1 VFVLTNDLY
10 SMFFLSFLKLLKAR
24 KNCTRKSTS
33 HDLKGLTANL
43 ISPNWIKAKNDLHNP
58 PSPICLIKDLRKKG
72 PKFLLGKR
80 ILVVGWQRK
89 IVHGKIR
96 AFVLARTILYAKT
109 IGRSTV
115 MLPFRKSVTLN
126 LSTTVN

>member
-1 VFVLTNDLY
+1 
-10 SMFFLSFLKLLKAR
+10 MFFLSFLKLLKAR

-33 HDLKGLTANL
+33 RDLKGLTANL
-43 ISPNWIKAKNDLHNP
+43 ILMQLKSPNWIKEKNDLHNP
-58 PSPICLIKDLRKKG
+58 PSPICLILKDLRKKG

-89 IVHGKIR
+89 IVRGKIR
-96 AFVLARTILYAKT
+96 AFVLATTILYAKT